1 MSWTNAM
8 TNAIAHRWLARAA
21 IAAGLAAAGAGA
33 GLAQKA
39 EVLAEGADDY
49 QAHCAACHGPG
60 GKGDGPMAAI
70 LVLPPSDLT
79 AIAKA
84 NGGVFPFWR
93 VYEIIQGRAP
103 VKGHETFQ
111 MPLMEGRFGR
121 DEGKP
126 GYRPAHIR
134 LLTLTHYL
142 ESLQAK

>member
-1 MSWTNAM
+1 M
-8 TNAIAHRWLARAA
+8 TWNQPRAKHRLACALLA
-21 IAAGLAAAGAGA
+21 TGLAVAGAG
-33 GLAQKA
+33 GSLAQQA
-39 EVLAEGADDY
+39 AVLAEGADDY
-49 QAHCAACHGPG
+49 ESHCAACHGPAG
-60 GKGDGPMAAI
+60 RGDGPMAAI

-79 AIAKA
+79 GIARA
-84 NGGVFPFWR
+84 RQGVFPFWR

-111 MPLMEGRFGR
+111 MPLMEERFRR
-121 DEGKP
+121 DQGKP